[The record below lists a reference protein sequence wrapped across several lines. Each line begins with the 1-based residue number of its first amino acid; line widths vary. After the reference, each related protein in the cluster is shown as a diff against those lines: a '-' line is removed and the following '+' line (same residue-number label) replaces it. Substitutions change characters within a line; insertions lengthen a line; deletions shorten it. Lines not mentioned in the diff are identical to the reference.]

1 MLMNDYTV
9 VFYFSLLL
17 SERLDLV
24 AIHPWESKGGG
35 AYFAVMNGGV
45 WMLFHTP
52 GETRDILFIHI
63 HSHCPV
69 YKVRCYCRQL
79 TNK

>member
-35 AYFAVMNGGV
+35 AYFAVMNGGM
-45 WMLFHTP
+45 WTLF
-52 GETRDILFIHI
+52 G
-63 HSHCPV
+63 
-69 YKVRCYCRQL
+69 
-79 TNK
+79 